1 MTSVAPRALTV
12 LLDGVELNATARQ
25 RIRSLRVAAR
35 LDQPT
40 QAELVL
46 ATAAGSGALD
56 PATRPGTTLDV
67 RLADHPDALFT
78 GEVTAVEVEYSADGA
93 AVLRL
98 RAYDALHR
106 LRKRQDLRVFTS
118 VTAAELARE
127 LCGEVGLT
135 VTADSDGPR
144 LERLLQHRHSDLE
157 LLREV
162 TGRAGLH
169 LAVDGDDVRLITL
182 AGYGEPVALKLGGG
196 VHTLRL
202 STNADQ
208 ASGASAALGWH
219 PQRAEPISQQAD
231 EARCGR
237 PAGDRPNPAD
247 VGADGVRTAVDQPGR
262 SDDELAALAQ
272 ARLDLRAAALA
283 TAEGLAEGDPALRPG
298 RRIDLTGV
306 PDPLAGAYVLTEVV
320 HTVDGDGHLT
330 RFSTVPP
337 AAAAT
342 VAGGTVAGGTAAGG
356 AVVTLGTVTDVA
368 DPDGLG
374 RVRLTLPAYG
384 DLDAGWLG
392 VLCPGAGRGK
402 GLVALPDPDDTVLV
416 VLPGGEPASGIVL
429 GSLFGAVE
437 PYDAGVDDGKSRR
450 WSLRTAGGQ
459 SIVVDDVQRSLR
471 LATEGGSW
479 LELTPDLA
487 TLHAASDL
495 VISAPGRAMVVRARS
510 VDFLHAEA
518 PEDATTAAQQARSL
532 ARAHHEGG
540 G

>member
-12 LLDGVELNATARQ
+12 LLDGVELTGAARQ

-46 ATAAGSGALD
+46 ATTAGAGAFD
-56 PATRPGTTLDV
+56 PAVRPGATLGV
-67 RLADHPDALFT
+67 RLADHADALFD
-78 GEVTAVEVEYSADGA
+78 GEVTAVEIDYAADGA
-93 AVLRL
+93 ALLRL
-98 RAYDALHR
+98 RAYDPLHR
-106 LRKRQDLRVFTS
+106 LRKRQGLRVFTS
-118 VTAAELARE
+118 VTAVEVARE
-127 LCGEVGLT
+127 LCGEVGLA
-135 VTADSDGPR
+135 VTADVDGPR
-144 LERLLQHRHSDLE
+144 VERLLQHRHSDLE

-162 TGRAGLH
+162 AGRAGLH
-169 LAVDGDDVRLITL
+169 LAADGDGVRLVTL
-182 AGYGEPVALKLGGG
+182 AGYGEPIALTLGAG

-208 ASGASAALGWH
+208 ASGASVALGWH
-219 PQRAEPISQQAD
+219 PQRAEVISQQAD

-237 PAGDRPNPAD
+237 PADDRPDPAD
-247 VGADGVRTAVDQPGR
+247 VGAGGVRTAVDQPGR

-272 ARLDLRAAALA
+272 ARLDTRAATLV
-283 TAEGLAEGDPALRPG
+283 TAEGVAEGDPALRPG
-298 RRIDLTGV
+298 RRIDLGGV
-306 PDPLAGAYVLTEVV
+306 PDPVAGAYVLTEVV
-320 HTVDGDGHLT
+320 HTVDGNGHLT

-337 AAAAT
+337 VTPPAPT
-342 VAGGTVAGGTAAGG
+342 GG
-356 AVVTLGTVTDVA
+356 AVVTLGSVTDVA

-384 DLDAGWLG
+384 DLDAGWLA

-437 PYDAGVDDGKSRR
+437 PYDAGIDDGRARR
-450 WSLRTAGGQ
+450 WTMRTAGGQ
-459 SIVVDDVQRSLR
+459 SIVVDDVNRSLR
-471 LATEGGSW
+471 LATEGGSF

-510 VDFLHAEA
+510 VDFLHAEST
-518 PEDATTAAQQARSL
+518 EDQTTAAEQARSL

>member
-12 LLDGVELNATARQ
+12 LLDGVELNAVARQ

-46 ATAAGSGALD
+46 ATAAGTAALD
-56 PATRPGTTLDV
+56 PAVRTGTTLDV
-67 RLADHPDALFT
+67 RLADHTDALFV
-78 GEVTAVEVEYSADGA
+78 GEVTCVEVEYAADGA
-93 AVLRL
+93 VVLRL

-118 VTAAELARE
+118 VTAAELARD
-127 LCGEVGLT
+127 LCGGVGLT
-135 VTADSDGPR
+135 VTAEDDGPR
-144 LERLLQHRHSDLE
+144 LERLVQHRHSDLE
-157 LLREV
+157 LLCEV
-162 TGRAGLH
+162 AGRAGLH
-169 LAVDGDDVRLITL
+169 LAADGDGVRLVTL
-182 AGYGEPVALKLGGG
+182 AGYGEPVPLTLGAG

-202 STNADQ
+202 STNTDQ
-208 ASGASAALGWH
+208 ASGPSVALGWH
-219 PQRAEPISQQAD
+219 PQRAEPISQRAD

-237 PAGDRPNPAD
+237 PSGDRPDPAD
-247 VGADGVRTAVDQPGR
+247 VGADGVRTSVDQPGR
-262 SDDELAALAQ
+262 SDDEVAALAQ
-272 ARLDLRAAALA
+272 ARLDLRAAALS
-283 TAEGLAEGDPALRPG
+283 TAEGVAEGDPALRPG
-298 RRIDLTGV
+298 RRIDLAGV

-320 HTVDGDGHLT
+320 HTVDGEGYLT

-337 AAAAT
+337 VVPPTA
-342 VAGGTVAGGTAAGG
+342 VAG

-437 PYDAGVDDGKSRR
+437 PYDAGIDDGRARR
-450 WSLRTAGGQ
+450 WTLRTAGGQ

-471 LATEGGSW
+471 LGTEGGSW
-479 LELTPDLA
+479 LELTPELA
-487 TLHAASDL
+487 TLHAATDL

-518 PEDATTAAQQARSL
+518 TEDPTTAARQARSL

>member
-12 LLDGVELNATARQ
+12 LLDGVELDAAARR

-46 ATAAGSGALD
+46 ATAAGTAALD
-56 PATRPGTTLDV
+56 PAVRPGTTLDV
-67 RLADHPDALFT
+67 RLADHPDALFV
-78 GEVTAVEVEYSADGA
+78 GEVTCVEVQYAADGA

-118 VTAAELARE
+118 VTAAGLAGE

-135 VTADSDGPR
+135 VTAEDDGPR
-144 LERLLQHRHSDLE
+144 LERLVQHRHSDLE
-157 LLREV
+157 LLCEV
-162 TGRAGLH
+162 AGRAGLH
-169 LAVDGDDVRLITL
+169 LAADGDGVRLVTL
-182 AGYGEPVALKLGGG
+182 AGYGEPVTLTLGAD
-196 VHTLRL
+196 VHTLSL

-208 ASGASAALGWH
+208 ASGPSAALGWH
-219 PQRAEPISQQAD
+219 PQRAEPISQRAD

-237 PAGDRPNPAD
+237 PAGDRPDPAD

-283 TAEGLAEGDPALRPG
+283 TAEGVAEGDPALRPG

-337 AAAAT
+337 EAGPPAA
-342 VAGGTVAGGTAAGG
+342 VPTAAGG

-384 DLDAGWLG
+384 DLDTGWLG

-437 PYDAGVDDGKSRR
+437 PYDAGIDDGRARR
-450 WSLRTAGGQ
+450 WTLRTAGGQ

-471 LATEGGSW
+471 LGTEGGSW

-487 TLHAASDL
+487 TLHAATDL

-510 VDFLHAEA
+510 VDFLHAEST
-518 PEDATTAAQQARSL
+518 EDPTTAAQQARSL
-532 ARAHHEGG
+532 AQAHHEGG

>member
-35 LDQPT
+35 LGQPT

-46 ATAAGSGALD
+46 ATAAGAGALD
-56 PATRPGTTLDV
+56 PEVRPGTTLDV
-67 RLADHPDALFT
+67 RLAEHSDALFT
-78 GEVTAVEVEYSADGA
+78 GEVTAVEVEYAADGA

-118 VTAAELARE
+118 VTAAELAGE

-135 VTADSDGPR
+135 VTAESDGPR
-144 LERLLQHRHSDLE
+144 LDRLLQHRHSDLE

-182 AGYGEPVALKLGGG
+182 AGYGEPVALRLGAG

-202 STNADQ
+202 STNADR

-219 PQRAEPISQQAD
+219 PQRAEAISQQVD

-237 PAGDRPNPAD
+237 PAGDRPDPAD

-283 TAEGLAEGDPALRPG
+283 TAEGVAEGDPALRPG

-337 AAAAT
+337 AAPPST
-342 VAGGTVAGGTAAGG
+342 AGG
-356 AVVTLGTVTDVA
+356 ATVTLGTVTDVA

-437 PYDAGVDDGKSRR
+437 PYDAGVDDGKARR

-471 LATEGGSW
+471 LGTEGGSW

-495 VISAPGRAMVVRARS
+495 VISAPGRAMVIRARS

-518 PEDATTAAQQARSL
+518 TEDPTTAAQQARSL

>member
-1 MTSVAPRALTV
+1 
-12 LLDGVELNATARQ
+12 
-25 RIRSLRVAAR
+25 
-35 LDQPT
+35 
-40 QAELVL
+40 
-46 ATAAGSGALD
+46 
-56 PATRPGTTLDV
+56 
-67 RLADHPDALFT
+67 
-78 GEVTAVEVEYSADGA
+78 
-93 AVLRL
+93 
-98 RAYDALHR
+98 
-106 LRKRQDLRVFTS
+106 
-118 VTAAELARE
+118 
-127 LCGEVGLT
+127 
-135 VTADSDGPR
+135 
-144 LERLLQHRHSDLE
+144 
-157 LLREV
+157 
-162 TGRAGLH
+162 
-169 LAVDGDDVRLITL
+169 
-182 AGYGEPVALKLGGG
+182 
-196 VHTLRL
+196 LRL
-202 STNADQ
+202 STNLDQ

-237 PAGDRPNPAD
+237 PAGDRPDPAD

-272 ARLDLRAAALA
+272 ARLDIRAAALV
-283 TAEGLAEGDPALRPG
+283 TAEGVAEGDPVLRPG

-306 PDPLAGAYVLTEVV
+306 PDPVAGAYVLTEVV
-320 HTVDGDGHLT
+320 HTVDGNGHLT

-337 AAAAT
+337 AAPP
-342 VAGGTVAGGTAAGG
+342 TASSAG

-437 PYDAGVDDGKSRR
+437 PYDAGINDGRARR
-450 WSLRTAGGQ
+450 WTLHTAGGQ

-487 TLHAASDL
+487 TLHAATDL

-510 VDFLHAEA
+510 VDFLHAEST
-518 PEDATTAAQQARSL
+518 EDPTTAAERARAL

>member
-12 LLDGVELNATARQ
+12 LLDGVELDATARQ

-46 ATAAGSGALD
+46 ATAAGAGALD
-56 PATRPGTTLDV
+56 PAARPGTTVDV

-78 GEVTAVEVEYSADGA
+78 GEVTAVEVEYAADGA

-169 LAVDGDDVRLITL
+169 LAADGDDVRLITL
-182 AGYGEPVALKLGGG
+182 AGYGEPVALALGAG

-237 PAGDRPNPAD
+237 PAGDRPDPAD

-337 AAAAT
+337 APAP
-342 VAGGTVAGGTAAGG
+342 TAAGP
-356 AVVTLGTVTDVA
+356 AVVTLGTVTDVT

-437 PYDAGVDDGKSRR
+437 PYDAGVDDGRSRR

-495 VISAPGRAMVVRARS
+495 VISAPGRAMVIRARS
-510 VDFLHAEA
+510 VDFLHADA
-518 PEDATTAAQQARSL
+518 PEDASTAAQQARSL

>member
-1 MTSVAPRALTV
+1 MTSVAPRALIV
-12 LLDGVELNATARQ
+12 RLDGVELAAAARQ
-25 RIRSLRVAAR
+25 RLRSLRVAAR

-46 ATAAGSGALD
+46 ATTAGVGAFD
-56 PATRPGTTLDV
+56 PVVRPGTTLDV
-67 RLADHPDALFT
+67 RLADHPDALFA
-78 GEVTAVEVEYSADGA
+78 GEVTAVEVEYAADGVA
-93 AVLRL
+93 LLRL

-106 LRKRQDLRVFTS
+106 LRKRQGLRVFTA
-118 VTAAELARE
+118 VTAADLAGE
-127 LCGEVGLT
+127 LCGEVGLD
-135 VTADSDGPR
+135 VAAEADGPR

-169 LAVDGDDVRLITL
+169 LAVDGDTVRLVTL
-182 AGYGEPVALKLGGG
+182 AGYGEPVALALGAG
-196 VHTLRL
+196 VHSLRL

-208 ASGASAALGWH
+208 ASGTSAALGWH
-219 PQRAEPISQQAD
+219 PQRAEPISQRAD
-231 EARCGR
+231 EARCAR
-237 PAGDRPNPAD
+237 PAGDRPDPAD

-272 ARLDLRAAALA
+272 ARLDTRAAALV
-283 TAEGLAEGDPALRPG
+283 TAEGVAEGDPALRPG
-298 RRIDLTGV
+298 RRIDLGGV
-306 PDPLAGAYVLTEVV
+306 PESVAGAYVLTEVV

-337 AAAAT
+337 TVPSAAT
-342 VAGGTVAGGTAAGG
+342 AG

-374 RVRLTLPAYG
+374 RVRLTLPTYG

-416 VLPGGEPASGIVL
+416 VLPGGEPASGVVL

-437 PYDAGVDDGKSRR
+437 PYDAGIDDGRARR
-450 WSLRTAGGQ
+450 WTLRTAGGQ
-459 SIVVDDVQRSLR
+459 SIVVDDVRRSLR
-471 LATEGGSW
+471 LGTEDGSF

-495 VISAPGRAMVVRARS
+495 VISAPGRALVVRARG
-510 VDFLHAEA
+510 VDFLHAEST
-518 PEDATTAAQQARSL
+518 EDPTTAARQARSL